1 MCIISNKIKFCTCG
15 KKQIDEIKHRWEL
28 KRRDERI
35 SAFVGSI
42 HYNKIDT
49 EIEKLNY
56 KVLLE
61 RLKHKTCFDF
71 DYTPKIGDKLCVSF
85 LLDIDLNTRMQFD
98 FMFKS
103 NGWIVV
109 NDSLELLEW
118 MESDDSRCGYT
129 TFNSGKIN
137 HVFKADD

>member
-1 MCIISNKIKFCTCG
+1 MCVVSNKIMFCSCSENRT
-15 KKQIDEIKHRWEL
+15 IDTEHKWEL
-28 KRRDERI
+28 KRRDENI

-42 HYNKIDT
+42 HYNTIDV

-56 KVLLE
+56 KILLE
-61 RLKHKTCFDF
+61 RLKQKSCFDF
-71 DYTPKIGDKLCVSF
+71 DYTPKVGDKLCISF
-85 LLDIDLNTRMQFD
+85 LLDKDLNTRIEFD

-103 NGWIVV
+103 IGWFVV

-118 MESDDSRCGYT
+118 MENDEPRCGYT

-137 HVFKADD
+137 HAFK